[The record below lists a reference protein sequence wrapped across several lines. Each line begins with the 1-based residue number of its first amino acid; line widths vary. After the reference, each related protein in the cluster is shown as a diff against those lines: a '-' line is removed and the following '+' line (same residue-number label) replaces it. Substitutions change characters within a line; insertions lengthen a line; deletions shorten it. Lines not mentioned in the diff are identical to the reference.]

1 MACGPDAT
9 GGHWLWRICANQ
21 RKFVTNRDG
30 GGFRHRQWPHNV
42 AIEESLAHQFGHGA
56 VLCAGSVAKSTIPSS
71 GRGRSEQ
78 GRVLL
83 MSRKPFGASVGAVV
97 RLALAIAG
105 IGMAGSAAVADTL
118 EWALVQ
124 AYQNNPSLNAQRAA
138 LRATDENVP
147 QALSG
152 YRPKLS
158 VTASGG
164 YNYEDATSQLPIGGA
179 LTTIRYAEQFAS
191 RSVGA
196 TATQTLFNGA
206 QTANRTRQAESQ
218 VEGARETLR
227 VTEQQVLLD
236 AATAYMNLLRD
247 QAILELNR
255 RNVEVLTE
263 QLKQT
268 RDRFNVGE
276 VTRTD
281 VAQAESR
288 LAAGRS
294 SLLGAQSNFVTSQA
308 NYRRVIGVDPG
319 RLAPGTPVDRLS
331 PAVLP
336 GAIKE
341 GQSRSPSVLAAMYG
355 VDVAA
360 LAVKISEGALY
371 PNLTLQA
378 NLLAGQYPAFE
389 TIKETSASLVGQLT
403 VPIYQGGAEYS
414 AIRQSKETLGQ
425 QRLNLDVNRDQARAT
440 VVQSWGQLDA
450 AKAQIEA
457 TTAQVNAAEIALN
470 GVREEARV
478 GQRTTLDVLNAQQE
492 LVNARVALVT
502 AQHDRVV
509 ASYTLLAA
517 VGGLSMPRLGL
528 DVLIYDPMVHY
539 QQVRDAWTGVR
550 NPDGR

>member
-1 MACGPDAT
+1 MRGVQT
-9 GGHWLWRICANQ
+9 RILLL
-21 RKFVTNRDG
+21 T
-30 GGFRHRQWPHNV
+30 V
-42 AIEESLAHQFGHGA
+42 AS
-56 VLCAGSVAKSTIPSS
+56 
-71 GRGRSEQ
+71 
-78 GRVLL
+78 
-83 MSRKPFGASVGAVV
+83 
-97 RLALAIAG
+97 LALAVAG
-105 IGMAGSAAVADTL
+105 VGMAVSDAAADTL

-152 YRPKLS
+152 YRPKVS
-158 VTASGG
+158 VTAQGG
-164 YNYEDATSQLPIGGA
+164 YNYTNAVQQLPVGGVV
-179 LTTIRYAEQFAS
+179 TNIPFAQTFLS
-191 RSVGA
+191 RSVAANG
-196 TATQTLFNGA
+196 TYTLFNGF

-218 VEGARETLR
+218 VDGARETLR

-247 QAILELNR
+247 QAILDLNR

-294 SLLGAQSNFVTSQA
+294 SLLGAQSNYVTSQA

-331 PAVLP
+331 PNVLAKAV
-336 GAIKE
+336 AQ
-341 GQSRSPSVLAAMYG
+341 GQANSPSVLAAMYG
-355 VDVAA
+355 VDVAV

-371 PNLTLQA
+371 PNLTLTASASQ
-378 NLLAGQYPAFE
+378 GQYPAFE
-389 TIKETSASLVGQLT
+389 VARQTAASVLGTFT

-425 QRLNLDVNRDQARAT
+425 QRLNLDINRDQARAT

-528 DVLIYDPMVHY
+528 DVLIYDPQVHY
-539 QQVRDAWTGVR
+539 QQVRDAWIGVR

>member
-1 MACGPDAT
+1 M
-9 GGHWLWRICANQ
+9 R
-21 RKFVTNRDG
+21 
-30 GGFRHRQWPHNV
+30 
-42 AIEESLAHQFGHGA
+42 
-56 VLCAGSVAKSTIPSS
+56 
-71 GRGRSEQ
+71 GRGLRENIW
-78 GRVLL
+78 LL
-83 MSRKPFGASVGAVV
+83 AV
-97 RLALAIAG
+97 AG
-105 IGMAGSAAVADTL
+105 IATAAVAVGCCATASADTL

-138 LRATDENVP
+138 LRAVDENVP

-152 YRPKLS
+152 YRPRFS
-158 VTASGG
+158 VTAAGG
-164 YNYEDATSQLPIGGA
+164 YNYFREVNKTVDQQVFPHQVIYSSLGSDLP
-179 LTTIRYAEQFAS
+179 TRQF
-191 RSVGA
+191 GA
-196 TATQTLFNGA
+196 TATQTLFNGF
-206 QTANRTRQAESQ
+206 QTANRGQAESG
-218 VEGARETLR
+218 VAGARETLR

-236 AATAYMNLLRD
+236 AATAYMNLIRD
-247 QAILELNR
+247 QAILDLNR

-294 SLLGAQSNFVTSQA
+294 ALLGAQSNYVTSQA
-308 NYRRVIGVDPG
+308 NYRRGIGVNPG
-319 RLAPGTPVDRLS
+319 RLDPGTPVDRLS
-331 PAVLP
+331 PATLP
-336 GAIKE
+336 RAITE
-341 GQSRSPSVLAAMYG
+341 GETQSPSVLAAMYG
-355 VDVAA
+355 VDVAE

-371 PNLTLQA
+371 PNLGLTAAYTQ
-378 NLLAGQYPAFE
+378 NYQ
-389 TIKETSASLVGQLT
+389 TIPQELRSTNVSILGQLT
-403 VPIYQGGAEYS
+403 VPLYQGGAEYS
-414 AIRQSKETLGQ
+414 AIRQSQETLGQ
-425 QRLNLDVNRDQARAT
+425 QRLKVDVNRDQALAT

-457 TTAQVNAAEIALN
+457 TTAQVNASEIALN

-517 VGGLSMPRLGL
+517 VGRLSMQRLGL
-528 DVLIYDPMVHY
+528 NVMIYDPQVHY
-539 QQVRDAWTGVR
+539 QQVRDAWIGVR
-550 NPDGR
+550 TPDGR

>member
-1 MACGPDAT
+1 MRGRALRTC
-9 GGHWLWRICANQ
+9 LWGLMLWA
-21 RKFVTNRDG
+21 
-30 GGFRHRQWPHNV
+30 
-42 AIEESLAHQFGHGA
+42 ALGA
-56 VLCAGSVAKSTIPSS
+56 VS
-71 GRGRSEQ
+71 G
-78 GRVLL
+78 
-83 MSRKPFGASVGAVV
+83 VV
-97 RLALAIAG
+97 PAR
-105 IGMAGSAAVADTL
+105 ADTL

-164 YNYEDATSQLPIGGA
+164 FNYFNQVNKTVNQAVFPNSVSYTSLGQDLGTRVFGA
-179 LTTIRYAEQFAS
+179 D
-191 RSVGA
+191 
-196 TATQTLFNGA
+196 ATQTLYNGF

-218 VEGARETLR
+218 VAGARETLR

-236 AATAYMNLLRD
+236 AATAYMNLIRD
-247 QAILELNR
+247 QAILDLNR

-294 SLLGAQSNFVTSQA
+294 QLLQAQSNYITSQA

-331 PAVLP
+331 PATVQR
-336 GAIKE
+336 AIVAGE
-341 GQSRSPSVLAAMYG
+341 TQSPSVLAAAYG
-355 VDVAA
+355 VDVAE

-371 PNLTLQA
+371 PNLGLHASYTQSYQA
-378 NLLAGQYPAFE
+378 IPQQLRTANVSIL
-389 TIKETSASLVGQLT
+389 GQLT
-403 VPIYQGGAEYS
+403 VPIYQGGGEYS
-414 AIRQSKETLGQ
+414 AIRQSKETVGQ

-440 VVQSWGQLDA
+440 VVQNWGQLDA

-509 ASYTLLAA
+509 ASYALLAA
-517 VGGLSMPRLGL
+517 VGGLSMQRLGL
-528 DVLIYDPMVHY
+528 NVMIYDPQVHY
-539 QQVRDAWTGVR
+539 QQVRDAWIGVR
-550 NPDGR
+550 TPDGR

>member
-1 MACGPDAT
+1 M
-9 GGHWLWRICANQ
+9 GGA
-21 RKFVTNRDG
+21 
-30 GGFRHRQWPHNV
+30 
-42 AIEESLAHQFGHGA
+42 
-56 VLCAGSVAKSTIPSS
+56 
-71 GRGRSEQ
+71 
-78 GRVLL
+78 
-83 MSRKPFGASVGAVV
+83 
-97 RLALAIAG
+97 ALAGACT
-105 IGMAGSAAVADTL
+105 AARADTL

-124 AYQNNPSLNAQRAA
+124 AYQNNPSLNAQRAS

-158 VTASGG
+158 VTSTDGFNYASTLS
-164 YNYEDATSQLPIGGA
+164 DVVSQAVSPNSVSYSNLARDFG
-179 LTTIRYAEQFAS
+179 S
-191 RSVGA
+191 RGVGA
-196 TATQTLFNGA
+196 TATQTLFNGF
-206 QTANRTRQAESQ
+206 QTGNRTRQAESQ
-218 VEGARETLR
+218 VMGARETLR

-247 QAILELNR
+247 EAILALNR
-255 RNVEVLTE
+255 SNVEVLTE

-294 SLLGAQSNFVTSQA
+294 ALLGAQSNEVTSEA
-308 NYRRVIGVDPG
+308 NYRRIIGVSPG
-319 RLAPGTPVDRLS
+319 KLAPGTPVDRFS
-331 PAVLP
+331 PAVLAT
-336 GAIKE
+336 AITQGE
-341 GQSRSPSVLAAMYG
+341 QTSPSVAAAMYG
-355 VDVAA
+355 VDIAE

-371 PNLTLQA
+371 PSLALTA
-378 NLLAGQYPAFE
+378 SVAKNYSPAYNVLKQ
-389 TIKETSASLVGQLT
+389 TTASVLGTFTL
-403 VPIYQGGAEYS
+403 PIYQGGSEYS

-517 VGGLSMPRLGL
+517 VGNLSMQRLGL
-528 DVLIYDPMVHY
+528 NVTIYDPQVHY

-550 NPDGR
+550 TPDGR

>member
-1 MACGPDAT
+1 M
-9 GGHWLWRICANQ
+9 
-21 RKFVTNRDG
+21 
-30 GGFRHRQWPHNV
+30 
-42 AIEESLAHQFGHGA
+42 
-56 VLCAGSVAKSTIPSS
+56 
-71 GRGRSEQ
+71 RGRRLRAFVW
-78 GRVLL
+78 GLVLL
-83 MSRKPFGASVGAVV
+83 AAGCAVI
-97 RLALAIAG
+97 AWAIAP
-105 IGMAGSAAVADTL
+105 ARADTL

-158 VTASGG
+158 VTANGG
-164 YNYEDATSQLPIGGA
+164 YNYFSQLNKSVNQQVFPNQVIYTQIGEDLG
-179 LTTIRYAEQFAS
+179 TRIF
-191 RSVGA
+191 GA
-196 TATQTLFNGA
+196 TATETLYNGF
-206 QTANRTRQAESQ
+206 QNANHTRQAESQ
-218 VEGARETLR
+218 VMAAREILR

-236 AATAYMNLLRD
+236 AATAYMNLIRD
-247 QAILELNR
+247 QAILDLNR

-294 SLLGAQSNFVTSQA
+294 ALLGAQSNYVTSQA
-308 NYRRVIGVDPG
+308 NYRRVIGVDAG
-319 RLAPGTPVDRLS
+319 RLNPGTPVDRLS
-331 PAVLP
+331 PAVLAR
-336 GAIKE
+336 AIVDGE
-341 GQSRSPSVLAAMYG
+341 TQSPSVLAAMYG
-355 VDVAA
+355 VDIAE
-360 LAVKISEGALY
+360 LTVKVSEGALY
-371 PNLTLQA
+371 PNLGVT
-378 NLLAGQYPAFE
+378 
-389 TIKETSASLVGQLT
+389 ASVTQSYDSIPQELKTTNVSVLGQLT

-414 AIRQSKETLGQ
+414 AIRQSKETVGQ

-517 VGGLSMPRLGL
+517 VGGLSMQHLGL
-528 DVLIYDPMVHY
+528 NVMVYDPLVHY
-539 QQVRDAWTGVR
+539 QQVRDAWIGVR
-550 NPDGR
+550 TPDGR

>member
-1 MACGPDAT
+1 MRTIA
-9 GGHWLWRICANQ
+9 
-21 RKFVTNRDG
+21 
-30 GGFRHRQWPHNV
+30 
-42 AIEESLAHQFGHGA
+42 SLALGGVA
-56 VLCAGSVAKSTIPSS
+56 VAAGCT
-71 GRGRSEQ
+71 
-78 GRVLL
+78 
-83 MSRKPFGASVGAVV
+83 
-97 RLALAIAG
+97 LAA
-105 IGMAGSAAVADTL
+105 ADTL

-124 AYQNNPSLNAQRAA
+124 AYQNNPSLNAQRAS

-152 YRPKLS
+152 YRPKISITSTDGFQYSDTLSNSVDQQVFPNS
-158 VTASGG
+158 VTYSSIARDLGQRG
-164 YNYEDATSQLPIGGA
+164 
-179 LTTIRYAEQFAS
+179 F
-191 RSVGA
+191 GA
-196 TATQTLFNGA
+196 TATETLYNGL

-218 VEGARETLR
+218 VMGARETLR

-247 QAILELNR
+247 QAILDLNR

-294 SLLGAQSNFVTSQA
+294 ALLGAQSNYVTSQA

-319 RLAPGTPVDRLS
+319 RLDPGTPVDRFS
-331 PAVLP
+331 PPTLGGAV
-336 GAIKE
+336 AS
-341 GQSRSPSVLAAMYG
+341 GQQQSPSVLAAMYG
-355 VDVAA
+355 VDIAE

-371 PNLTLQA
+371 PNFAVTA
-378 NLLAGQYPAFE
+378 
-389 TIKETSASLVGQLT
+389 SASKDYQSVYNVNKQTLASVLGTLT
-403 VPIYQGGAEYS
+403 IPIYQGGAEYS
-414 AIRQSKETLGQ
+414 AIRQSKETVGQ
-425 QRLNLDVNRDQARAT
+425 QRLSLDVTRDQVRET
-440 VVQSWGQLDA
+440 VVASWGQLDA

-517 VGGLSMPRLGL
+517 VGGLSMQRLGL
-528 DVLIYDPMVHY
+528 NVLIYDPQVHY
-539 QQVRDAWTGVR
+539 QQVRDAWVGVR
-550 NPDGR
+550 TPDGR

>member
-1 MACGPDAT
+1 M
-9 GGHWLWRICANQ
+9 
-21 RKFVTNRDG
+21 
-30 GGFRHRQWPHNV
+30 
-42 AIEESLAHQFGHGA
+42 S
-56 VLCAGSVAKSTIPSS
+56 
-71 GRGRSEQ
+71 
-78 GRVLL
+78 GRVLRAL
-83 MSRKPFGASVGAVV
+83 IRAVAC
-97 RLALAIAG
+97 LALG
-105 IGMAGSAAVADTL
+105 ITAVAASAVAATADTL

-124 AYQNNPSLNAQRAA
+124 AYQNNPSLNAQRAS

-158 VTASGG
+158 VTGTGG
-164 YNYEDATSQLPIGGA
+164 YNYSSTQSHSLNQSVFPNTVTYSDIADNFGSRGIG
-179 LTTIRYAEQFAS
+179 AS
-191 RSVGA
+191 
-196 TATQTLFNGA
+196 ATQTLYNGF

-218 VEGARETLR
+218 VMGARETLR

-247 QAILELNR
+247 GAILDLNR
-255 RNVEVLTE
+255 SNVEVLTE

-294 SLLGAQSNFVTSQA
+294 ALLGAQSNYVTSQA

-319 RLAPGTPVDRLS
+319 KLAPGTPVDRFS
-331 PAVLP
+331 PPNLP
-336 GAIKE
+336 AAISA
-341 GQSRSPSVLAAMYG
+341 GQIQSPSVLASMYG
-355 VDVAA
+355 VDIAA

-371 PNLTLQA
+371 PNLALTASVSKNYDPLYNVNKQTEA
-378 NLLAGQYPAFE
+378 SVIGSL
-389 TIKETSASLVGQLT
+389 TI
-403 VPIYQGGAEYS
+403 PIYQGGSEYS

-509 ASYTLLAA
+509 ASYTVLAA
-517 VGGLSMPRLGL
+517 VGGLSMQRLGL
-528 DVLIYDPMVHY
+528 NVLIYDPQVHY
-539 QQVRDAWTGVR
+539 QQVRDAWVGVR
-550 NPDGR
+550 TPDGH

>member
-1 MACGPDAT
+1 
-9 GGHWLWRICANQ
+9 
-21 RKFVTNRDG
+21 
-30 GGFRHRQWPHNV
+30 
-42 AIEESLAHQFGHGA
+42 
-56 VLCAGSVAKSTIPSS
+56 
-71 GRGRSEQ
+71 
-78 GRVLL
+78 
-83 MSRKPFGASVGAVV
+83 
-97 RLALAIAG
+97 
-105 IGMAGSAAVADTL
+105 
-118 EWALVQ
+118 
-124 AYQNNPSLNAQRAA
+124 
-138 LRATDENVP
+138 
-147 QALSG
+147 LSG

-158 VTASGG
+158 VTTSGG
-164 YNYEDATSQLPIGGA
+164 YNYESVLSHAVNQQVFPNSVSYNNVSA
-179 LTTIRYAEQFAS
+179 NFAS

-196 TATQTLFNGA
+196 TATQTLFNGF

-218 VEGARETLR
+218 VMGARETLR

-247 QAILELNR
+247 QAIVDLNR

-294 SLLGAQSNFVTSQA
+294 ALLGAVSNYVTSQA
-308 NYRRVIGVDPG
+308 NYRRVIGVNPG
-319 RLAPGTPVDRLS
+319 RLDPGTPVDRLS
-331 PAVLP
+331 PPVLAR
-336 GAIKE
+336 AITE
-341 GQSRSPSVLAAMYG
+341 GQTQSPSVLAAMYG
-355 VDVAA
+355 VDAA
-360 LAVKISEGALY
+360 ELAVKISEGALY
-371 PNLTLQA
+371 PNLGLTATAAKQWDPLF
-378 NLLAGQYPAFE
+378 NINRE
-389 TIKETSASLVGQLT
+389 TNISVIGQLT
-403 VPIYQGGAEYS
+403 VPIYQGGSEYS
-414 AIRQSKETLGQ
+414 AIRQSKETVGQ

-528 DVLIYDPMVHY
+528 NVMIYDPQVHY
-539 QQVRDAWTGVR
+539 QQVRDAWIGVR
-550 NPDGR
+550 TPDGR

>member
-1 MACGPDAT
+1 M
-9 GGHWLWRICANQ
+9 
-21 RKFVTNRDG
+21 
-30 GGFRHRQWPHNV
+30 
-42 AIEESLAHQFGHGA
+42 
-56 VLCAGSVAKSTIPSS
+56 
-71 GRGRSEQ
+71 RGRRLRTCLW
-78 GRVLL
+78 GPVLL
-83 MSRKPFGASVGAVV
+83 AQVLLAAGCAVIASGVAPA
-97 RLALAIAG
+97 R
-105 IGMAGSAAVADTL
+105 ADTL
-118 EWALVQ
+118 EWAIVQ

-138 LRATDENVP
+138 LRAVDENVP

-158 VTASGG
+158 LSANGG
-164 YNYEDATSQLPIGGA
+164 FNYFSQLNKA
-179 LTTIRYAEQFAS
+179 
-191 RSVGA
+191 RSGNTVAYDQLNQSLGTRGFGA
-196 TATQTLFNGA
+196 TATETLYDGF

-218 VEGARETLR
+218 VMGARETLR

-247 QAILELNR
+247 QAILDLNR

-294 SLLGAQSNFVTSQA
+294 ALLGAQSNYVTSRA

-319 RLAPGTPVDRLS
+319 RLNPGTPVDRFS
-331 PAVLP
+331 PAVLAK
-336 GAIKE
+336 AITAGE
-341 GQSRSPSVLAAMYG
+341 TQSPSVLAAMYG
-355 VDVAA
+355 VDVAE
-360 LAVKISEGALY
+360 LTVKVSEGALY
-371 PNLTLQA
+371 PNLGLTASVTQTYDAIPQTLKQTNVA
-378 NLLAGQYPAFE
+378 IL
-389 TIKETSASLVGQLT
+389 GQLT
-403 VPIYQGGAEYS
+403 VPVYQGGAEYS

-517 VGGLSMPRLGL
+517 VGGLSMHHLGL
-528 DVLIYDPMVHY
+528 NVMIYDPQVHY
-539 QQVRDAWTGVR
+539 QQVRDAWIGVR
-550 NPDGR
+550 TPDGR

>member
-1 MACGPDAT
+1 MGCSEAT
-9 GGHWLWRICANQ
+9 
-21 RKFVTNRDG
+21 
-30 GGFRHRQWPHNV
+30 
-42 AIEESLAHQFGHGA
+42 
-56 VLCAGSVAKSTIPSS
+56 
-71 GRGRSEQ
+71 
-78 GRVLL
+78 
-83 MSRKPFGASVGAVV
+83 
-97 RLALAIAG
+97 
-105 IGMAGSAAVADTL
+105 ADTL

-124 AYQNNPSLNAQRAA
+124 AYQNNPSLNAQRAS
-138 LRATDENVP
+138 LRSTDENVP

-158 VTASGG
+158 IAGNGG
-164 YNYEDATSQLPIGGA
+164 YNYTNAIQAFPTAGGP
-179 LTTIRYAEQFAS
+179 TNTQFAQTFYS
-191 RSVGA
+191 RGVGA
-196 TATQTLFNGA
+196 TGTYTLFNGF

-236 AATAYMNLLRD
+236 AATSYMNLLRD
-247 QAILELNR
+247 QAIYDLQR

-281 VAQAESR
+281 VAQSESR

-294 SLLGAQSNFVTSQA
+294 QLLGAQSNFVTSQA

-331 PAVLP
+331 PSVLAK
-336 GAIKE
+336 AIIQ
-341 GQSRSPSVLAAMYG
+341 GQAQSPSVLAAMYG
-355 VDVAA
+355 VDIAV

-371 PNLTLQA
+371 PNLTITASATQ
-378 NLLAGQYPAFE
+378 GQNPAFE
-389 TIKETSASLVGQLT
+389 VIKETQASIVGALAI
-403 VPIYQGGAEYS
+403 PIYQGGAEYS

-425 QRLNLDVNRDQARAT
+425 QRLNLDINRDQARAT

-528 DVLIYDPMVHY
+528 NVLIYDPMVHY
-539 QQVRDAWTGVR
+539 QQVRDAWIGVR